1 MIVKRIINI
10 STRSYVSLHQ
20 GLMSIR
26 NMDTRTSALIPIRE
40 IGSIVFE
47 HPATVVTTRLLAELA
62 KAGTTVLFCGAN
74 HMPAGMEIPLASNL
88 NSASISEHQFNAS
101 KPLIKRLWKSIVRAK
116 ILNQASVMRFLGHDD
131 AKLLTIASE
140 IKSNDSTNREAVAAV
155 EYFSELIPEGGRWN
169 SDYTAPLNYGYTI
182 ERAGIARAVCGAG
195 LVPSKGIHHHN
206 SLNPMNLCDDLIE
219 PFRPIID
226 AIVFANRITAP
237 LDHAAKLELLRV
249 HETLVSLDG
258 RRLSCQNAYLDVV
271 NSFVDA
277 LANSDASLLKT
288 PRFIGLSTVEVS

>member
-1 MIVKRIINI
+1 MKRIINI
-10 STRSYVSLHQ
+10 STHSYVSMQQ
-20 GLMSIR
+20 GLMSIQ
-26 NMDTRTSALIPIRE
+26 NMDSKESALVPIRE
-40 IGSIVFE
+40 INTIVFE
-47 HPATVVTTRLLAELA
+47 NPATVVTTRLLAELA
-62 KAGTTVLFCGAN
+62 NAGITTLFCGAD
-74 HMPAGMEIPLASNL
+74 HMPAGMEIPLQSNL
-88 NSASISEHQFNAS
+88 NSASISEHQFNAP

-131 AKLLTIASE
+131 AQLLSIAS
-140 IKSNDSTNREAVAAV
+140 KVTSNDSTNREAVAAV
-155 EYFSELIPEGGRWN
+155 EYFSKLVPEGGRWN

-182 ERAGIARAVCGAG
+182 ERAGIARAVCSAG

-219 PFRPIID
+219 PFRPIVD

-237 LDHAAKLELLRV
+237 LDHAAKLELLRT

-258 RRLSCQNAYLDVV
+258 RRLSCQNAYLVIV

-288 PRFIGLSTVEVS
+288 PRFIGLNTVEVN

>member
-1 MIVKRIINI
+1 MKRIINI
-10 STRSYVSLHQ
+10 STHSYVSMQQ
-20 GLMSIR
+20 GLMSIQ
-26 NMDTRTSALIPIRE
+26 NMDSKESALIPIRE
-40 IGSIVFE
+40 INTIVFE
-47 HPATVVTTRLLAELA
+47 NPATVITTRLLAELA
-62 KAGTTVLFCGAN
+62 NAGTTVLFCGAN

-140 IKSNDSTNREAVAAV
+140 VKSNDSTDREAVAAV

-219 PFRPIID
+219 PFRPIVD

-237 LDHAAKLELLRV
+237 LDHAAKLELLRT

-258 RRLSCQNAYLDVV
+258 RRLSCQNAYLVIV

-288 PRFIGLSTVEVS
+288 PRFIGLNTVEVN

>member
-1 MIVKRIINI
+1 
-10 STRSYVSLHQ
+10 
-20 GLMSIR
+20 
-26 NMDTRTSALIPIRE
+26 MDTQTSALVPIRE
-40 IGSIVFE
+40 IGSVVFE
-47 HPATVVTTRLLAELA
+47 HPATVVTTQLLSELA
-62 KAGTTVLFCGAN
+62 SAGTTVLFCGAN
-74 HMPAGMEIPLASNL
+74 HMPAGMEIPLNSNL
-88 NSASISEHQFNAS
+88 NSATISDYQFNAS
-101 KPLIKRLWKSIVRAK
+101 KPLIKRLWKSIIQTK

-131 AKLLTIASE
+131 AKLLTIVSE
-140 IKSNDSTNREAVAAV
+140 VKSNDSTNREAVAAV
-155 EYFSELIPEGGRWN
+155 EYFSELIPEGSRWN

-277 LANSDASLLKT
+277 LANSDATLLKT

>member
-1 MIVKRIINI
+1 
-10 STRSYVSLHQ
+10 
-20 GLMSIR
+20 MSIR

-62 KAGTTVLFCGAN
+62 NAGTTVLFCGAN

-258 RRLSCQNAYLDVV
+258 RRLSCQNAYLDVM

>member
-1 MIVKRIINI
+1 MKRIINI
-10 STRSYVSLHQ
+10 STHSYVSMQQ
-20 GLMSIR
+20 GLMSIQ
-26 NMDTRTSALIPIRE
+26 NMDSKESALIPIRE
-40 IGSIVFE
+40 INTIVFE
-47 HPATVVTTRLLAELA
+47 NPATVITTRLLAELA
-62 KAGTTVLFCGAN
+62 NAGTTVLFCGAN

-140 IKSNDSTNREAVAAV
+140 VKSNDSTNREAVAAV

-288 PRFIGLSTVEVS
+288 PRFIGLNTVEVN

>member
-1 MIVKRIINI
+1 
-10 STRSYVSLHQ
+10 
-20 GLMSIR
+20 MSIR
-26 NMDTRTSALIPIRE
+26 NMDTQTSALVPIRE
-40 IGSIVFE
+40 ISSVVFE

-62 KAGTTVLFCGAN
+62 NAGTTVLFCGAN
-74 HMPAGMEIPLASNL
+74 HMPVGMEIPLNSNL
-88 NSASISEHQFNAS
+88 NSATISDYQFNAS
-101 KPLIKRLWKSIVRAK
+101 KPLIKRLWKSIIQTK
-116 ILNQASVMRFLGHDD
+116 ILNQASVMRFLGHDN
-131 AKLLTIASE
+131 AKLLTIVSE
-140 IKSNDSTNREAVAAV
+140 VKSNDSTNREAVAAV
-155 EYFSELIPEGGRWN
+155 EYFSELIPEGSRWN